1 MEMARS
7 RRLWSPEHYDH
18 VVIRGNNRQNI
29 FGKAEDVFYWFQI
42 LDDIYLEHSFTIA
55 SYCVMTNHVHLLIRS
70 PEEHLSTIMMKL
82 NKRYS
87 IYFKRKYGYSGHL
100 YEKRYFAKMAKG
112 TRALLDISAYIHRN
126 PIRTNPPIVSSM
138 EDYPYS
144 SYYLIKEG
152 IKPAFEFINYTP
164 LIDAVL
170 GQTVEEYCCYC
181 EKGFERMGSK

>member
-1 MEMARS
+1 MART

-42 LDDIYLEHSFTIA
+42 LDDIYLEHSFTVA
-55 SYCVMTNHVHLLIRS
+55 AYCIMTNHVHLLIRS

-100 YEKRYFAKMAKG
+100 YEKRDFANMAKG
-112 TRALLDISAYIHRN
+112 T
-126 PIRTNPPIVSSM
+126 
-138 EDYPYS
+138 
-144 SYYLIKEG
+144 
-152 IKPAFEFINYTP
+152 
-164 LIDAVL
+164 
-170 GQTVEEYCCYC
+170 
-181 EKGFERMGSK
+181 